1 MTTPLTSSSS
11 RFPWKYLIAGTA
23 ILILAYVGYT
33 AFNSSSV
40 EYTDLAKAEQLGK
53 TVQIVGTWVKEQGSS
68 YNAASNTFTF
78 TIKDENGKEIPVEL
92 TGAKPNNFEIAI
104 SVVAKGRVENGVF
117 RASSV
122 LTKCPS
128 KYEGKPADAMPKS

>member
-1 MTTPLTSSSS
+1 MTHSATSPVK

-23 ILILAYVGYT
+23 IVILAYVGYT

-40 EYTDLAKAEQLGK
+40 EYTDLTRAEQLGK
-53 TVQIVGTWVKEQGSS
+53 TVQIVGTWVKEKGSS
-68 YNAASNTFTF
+68 YDAASNTFSF

-92 TGAKPNNFEIAI
+92 MGAKPNNFEIAI

-117 RASSV
+117 RASNV

-128 KYEGKPADAMPKS
+128 KYEGTPSDVMPKT